1 MRGIPGGGHGL
12 WHGTILASARVASAP
27 GTAAERVERGDR
39 GEDVASGSGDRVRP
53 TAPAPYRLSFV
64 VGGLLSAEATIAAP
78 LYLSMRD
85 WPAVRTAL
93 TEDNLLHARTRASA
107 VRMVRELVQRLSTLS
122 DAELAYLATALSPER
137 GHLMWAAAC
146 RHYVIV
152 ADFAQEVLRDHYLRG
167 IADVSAADFER
178 FWEAKELWHSELES
192 AKPSTRAK
200 IRTNLFLA
208 MRQAALITDDGG
220 VTAPLLSREVRG
232 LLGGHCPSDLRFFPV
247 RSDL

>member
-1 MRGIPGGGHGL
+1 M
-12 WHGTILASARVASAP
+12 ASTAGVQVVATVP
-27 GTAAERVERGDR
+27 V
-39 GEDVASGSGDRVRP
+39 
-53 TAPAPYRLSFV
+53 PYRLSFV
-64 VGGLLSAEATIAAP
+64 VGGLLSAEATIAVP

-93 TEDNLLHARTRASA
+93 TEDNLLRTRTRATA
-107 VRMVRELVQRLSTLS
+107 VRMARELVQRLSTLS
-122 DAELAYLATALSPER
+122 GAELAYLATALSPER

-146 RHYVIV
+146 RHYAIV

-167 IADVSAADFER
+167 ITDVSAADFER
-178 FWEAKELWHSELES
+178 FWEAKELWHGELES

-208 MRQAALITDDGG
+208 MRQAGLITGDGG
-220 VTAPLLSREVRG
+220 ITAPLLSREVCD
-232 LLGGHCPSDLRFFPV
+232 LLGGNCPSDLRFFPG